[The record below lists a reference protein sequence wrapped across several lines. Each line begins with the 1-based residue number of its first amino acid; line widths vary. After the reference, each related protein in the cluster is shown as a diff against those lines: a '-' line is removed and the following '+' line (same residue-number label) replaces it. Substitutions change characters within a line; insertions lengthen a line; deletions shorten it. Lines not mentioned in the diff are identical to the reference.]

1 MALTRADLEN
11 DVLRKNYA
19 RSGRGLPLVSEA
31 EFLASFEHALEPLR
45 HGAEPWIFGYGS
57 LIWNPLFRYAERL
70 PAVVHGFHRSFC
82 LWSRMGRGTP
92 EKSGLVLGLDRGGC
106 CHGVAFRLDPDEA
119 RHELALLWRR
129 EMVLGSYTPRW
140 LQVTINGSGGREVKA
155 LAFVVNRHHPHYA
168 GRLPLTALVE
178 TIATARGAFGSSA
191 EYLFQTVDCL
201 IAQGICDSRL
211 ARLREQVLAYRPPQ
225 PLLADCPETAVP

>member
-19 RSGRGLPLVSEA
+19 QSSHGLPLVSEA
-31 EFLASFEHALEPLR
+31 EFHASFERALEPLR
-45 HGAEPWIFGYGS
+45 HGADPWIFGYGS
-57 LIWNPLFRYAERL
+57 LIWNPLFRYTERL
-70 PAVVHGFHRSFC
+70 PAVIHGFHRSFC
-82 LWSRMGRGTP
+82 LWSRIGRGTP

-106 CHGVAFRLDPDEA
+106 CHGMAFRLNRGEA

-129 EMVLGSYTPRW
+129 EMVLGSYSPRW
-140 LQVTINGSGGREVKA
+140 LQAVINGSSGREVKA
-155 LAFVVNRHHPHYA
+155 LAFVVNRDHPHYA
-168 GRLPLTALVE
+168 GKLPLTALIE

-191 EYLFQTVDCL
+191 EYLCQTVDCL
-201 IAQGICDSRL
+201 IAQGIRDSRL

-225 PLLADCPETAVP
+225 PLLADCPETTVP

>member
-19 RSGRGLPLVSEA
+19 QSGRGLPLVSEA
-31 EFLASFEHALEPLR
+31 EFHASFERALEPLR

-70 PAVVHGFHRSFC
+70 PAVIHGFHRSFC

-106 CHGVAFRLDPDEA
+106 CHGMAFRLAPDEA

-140 LQVTINGSGGREVKA
+140 LQVTINGSDGREVKA
-155 LAFVVNRHHPHYA
+155 LAFIVNRHHPHYA
-168 GRLPLTALVE
+168 GKLPLAALVE
-178 TIATARGAFGSSA
+178 TIATAHGAFGSSA

-225 PLLADCPETAVP
+225 PLPADCPETAAP

>member
-1 MALTRADLEN
+1 M
-11 DVLRKNYA
+11 
-19 RSGRGLPLVSEA
+19 VSEA
-31 EFLASFEHALEPLR
+31 EFHASFECALEPLR
-45 HGAEPWIFGYGS
+45 QGAAPWVFGYGS
-57 LIWNPLFRYAERL
+57 LIWNPLFRYVERL

-106 CHGVAFRLDPDEA
+106 CHGMAFRLDADEA

-140 LQVTINGSGGREVKA
+140 LPVTIQGADGREVKA
-155 LAFVVNRHHPHYA
+155 LAFVVNRCHPHYA
-168 GRLPLTALVE
+168 GKLPLAAIVE

-201 IAQGICDSRL
+201 LAQGIRDSRL
-211 ARLREQVLAYRPPQ
+211 ARLREQVIAYQPQ
-225 PLLADCPETAVP
+225 PLPLDCPETAP